1 MRLIIHLNYNT
12 MKRIYRFAGAMMMV
26 AGVCAHVSAQTTSSG
41 QGAGNQGA
49 DGTFV
54 GTYAGSQN
62 TTGADN
68 TFIGA
73 MSGQKNTGGSQNTA
87 LGSRSGYTNKQGE
100 NNTFLGFLSGMGNVD
115 GSWNTFVGSM
125 AGSKNQFG
133 NRNTF
138 LGYEAGSTSYLGDHN
153 VFLGFRSGYSNF
165 NGHRNV
171 FIGNMAGD
179 YNSSGFNNVFL
190 GYSAG
195 HGNVKGSSNT
205 YLGFEADG
213 GANINYATAIG
224 AGAKVTKDHSI
235 VLGTVFDYVG
245 VGVSA
250 PAYQMH
256 LSGSSAAK
264 LGSSSWTIWSDKRL
278 KKDISDFTDGL
289 DLLKQ
294 IKPVK
299 FRYNGEAGTKSDKQF
314 VGIIAQDMQK
324 IAPYTIGSSVYQDS
338 LGNKTEYL
346 DYDANAVTYILINS
360 VKEQQEVIDQKD
372 KELKEMSE
380 RILQSEKVQQEL
392 IARLERLE
400 KASPGIKLND
410 GENAAAR
417 IEQNAPNGFSQ
428 NTSIKYYIPKDVK
441 TAIIHV
447 YTLNGVKVGS
457 YSIDERG
464 EGELKLSAA
473 QFTSGVHIY
482 DLVTDGKSNGSKK
495 MLVK

>member
-1 MRLIIHLNYNT
+1 
-12 MKRIYRFAGAMMMV
+12 MKRIYRIAGTMVMV
-26 AGVCAHVSAQTTSSG
+26 AGLCTHGSAQTTSSG
-41 QGAGNQGA
+41 TGAGKEGP

-68 TFIGA
+68 TFVGA
-73 MSGQKNTGGSQNTA
+73 LSGMKNTGGSQNTA
-87 LGSRSGYTNKQGE
+87 LGSRSGYDNKQGE
-100 NNTFLGFLSGMGNVD
+100 HNTFLGHFSGKGNQN

-125 AGSKNQFG
+125 AGSKNVNG
-133 NRNTF
+133 ELNTF
-138 LGYEAGSTSYLGDHN
+138 LGYQAGQESFKGSQNIFVGYRTGYSNFGGERN
-153 VFLGFRSGYSNF
+153 VFLGNR
-165 NGHRNV
+165 
-171 FIGNMAGD
+171 AGEM
-179 YNSSGFNNVFL
+179 NSLGFNNVFL

-195 HGNVKGSSNT
+195 KSNFNGSSNT

-213 GANINYATAIG
+213 NANISYATAIG
-224 AGAKVTKDHSI
+224 AGAKVTKEHSI
-235 VLGTVFDYVG
+235 VLGTAFDYVG

-250 PAYQMH
+250 PAYQLH
-256 LSGSSAAK
+256 LSNSSAAK

-324 IAPYTIGSSVYQDS
+324 IAPYTIGSSMYQDS

-372 KELKEMSE
+372 KEIKEMSE
-380 RILQSEKVQQEL
+380 RIVQSEKVQQEL

-410 GENAAAR
+410 DPNAAAR

-441 TAIIHV
+441 TAIINV

-457 YSIDERG
+457 HNIKERG

-482 DLVTDGKSNGSKK
+482 DLITDGKSNGSKK